1 MSSEAQPPEMEAL
14 ATNSKPETKMG
25 RKLKNTRPC
34 HPPYFKMIKEA
45 IVGLNEKGGSSPYAI
60 AKYMEQK
67 HKALLPSNFRK
78 IVGFQ
83 LKKSVSKGNLIKIKA
98 SYKLSQALKK
108 TKAARANAAKSKPP
122 TTSTTATTT
131 TTTKRWRRKPKSRA
145 VSKIDN
151 PPKSTPTSNSTPT
164 LTVRRSKRS
173 PKPKLLKSIKSL
185 KPNKA

>member
-34 HPPYFKMIKEA
+34 HPPYFEMIKEA

-78 IVGFQ
+78 IE
-83 LKKSVSKGNLIKIKA
+83 LYIILISV
-98 SYKLSQALKK
+98 
-108 TKAARANAAKSKPP
+108 
-122 TTSTTATTT
+122 
-131 TTTKRWRRKPKSRA
+131 
-145 VSKIDN
+145 VSADDMETLCN
-151 PPKSTPTSNSTPT
+151 YSN
-164 LTVRRSKRS
+164 K
-173 PKPKLLKSIKSL
+173 
-185 KPNKA
+185 